1 MQKHCVL
8 LREGSLSYLRQED
21 DTPHQHTMIFLI
33 LHSWKRH
40 SWGTAAHT
48 ECENSNS
55 STHNL
60 FSSVRDNKSYE
71 YTIAIVQKPCQK
83 PSQVF
88 IPSCSDLN
96 RNNCVLFLLFCK
108 NICRLHNQYSRNY
121 SIEICNNEIYTSK
134 FHLQNPERGFT
145 RETRKMPFGICVWTR
160 RTFLSLAK
168 RFAVSRFPR
177 ACTTCRVSWSSVVAP
192 GGALESMQSSSV
204 SSYSPGSCEDL
215 YGCVESSIG
224 PPAALEWFQIH
235 ALRTLFKGISRGESC
250 GFREDSNQCSSG
262 SSSDAQ
268 VEFSLPQV
276 AVCSNLAC
284 RILMMLR

>member
-21 DTPHQHTMIFLI
+21 DAPHQHTMIFLI

-134 FHLQNPERGFT
+134 FHLQIQNEVLQERLGRCRSEYAYEPEGHSCHL
-145 RETRKMPFGICVWTR
+145 RKDSQFHA
-160 RTFLSLAK
+160 SLA
-168 RFAVSRFPR
+168 R
-177 ACTTCRVSWSSVVAP
+177 AP
-192 GGALESMQSSSV
+192 H
-204 SSYSPGSCEDL
+204 
-215 YGCVESSIG
+215 VESVDRQS
-224 PPAALEWFQIH
+224 
-235 ALRTLFKGISRGESC
+235 
-250 GFREDSNQCSSG
+250 
-262 SSSDAQ
+262 
-268 VEFSLPQV
+268 
-276 AVCSNLAC
+276 
-284 RILMMLR
+284 